1 MLTYADVCR
10 AVPETLSFRYS
21 YDERFGDCIKSHG
34 SIEIHDDKR
43 DTPPSGTQFTWFTGT
58 KLQILTLRT
67 HIYDT
72 SVASA
77 PRTGTLF
84 SGIVKQAYLYKS
96 TNTDAKLL
104 PNRPEVRALLA

>member
-43 DTPPSGTQFTWFTGT
+43 DTPPSGTQFTCFTGT
-58 KLQILTLRT
+58 KVPILALST
-67 HIYDT
+67 HIYDK

-77 PRTGTLF
+77 PLTGALF
-84 SGIVKQAYLYKS
+84 FSNSKAG
-96 TNTDAKLL
+96 LL
-104 PNRPEVRALLA
+104 VQKYQY